1 LQRNRGRTRRRLIKW
16 ARDVT
21 IVTYS
26 VDPHRGLCAA
36 ALKVKAPTSDVT
48 RHAFFRCYAKAVG
61 FYGVVFPDVEKAS
74 QYIEEVKKTGPS
86 ASANPTCAA
95 SAEVR
100 RGEPY

>member
-1 LQRNRGRTRRRLIKW
+1 
-16 ARDVT
+16 
-21 IVTYS
+21 VTYS
-26 VDPHRGLCAA
+26 ADPHRGLFAA
-36 ALKVKAPTSDVT
+36 ALMVKAPISDVT

-86 ASANPTCAA
+86 VSANPICAA
-95 SAEVR
+95 SAEVY

>member
-1 LQRNRGRTRRRLIKW
+1 LQRNRGWTRRRLIKW

-26 VDPHRGLCAA
+26 VDPRGLCAA
-36 ALKVKAPTSDVT
+36 ALMVKAPASDVT

-74 QYIEEVKKTGPS
+74 QYIEEVK
-86 ASANPTCAA
+86 
-95 SAEVR
+95 
-100 RGEPY
+100 

>member
-1 LQRNRGRTRRRLIKW
+1 M
-16 ARDVT
+16 A
-21 IVTYS
+21 
-26 VDPHRGLCAA
+26 
-36 ALKVKAPTSDVT
+36 KAYIPGVT
-48 RHAFFRCYAKAVG
+48 RHTFFRCYAKAVG

-86 ASANPTCAA
+86 VSANLTCAT